1 MPGTTRY
8 SATFDRPYEEEER
21 PASEPSNGSRRSRSQ
36 SWQANIGGGVRSY
49 SSLGHNKT
57 PPQRSSST
65 DSGTSSGTEHIP
77 TRTVS
82 KTVVKTHNN
91 PFQFVKVGSCPLYK
105 KAEEQLKKVKEVK
118 KPDVLKEEEEEWQS
132 NLDSWKSRRRKM
144 SEDVFRRQEEIRQ
157 FEQEEQNCQVNQKK
171 IKTFSE
177 MVESRA
183 NRGRTLS
190 LCLISSPLELQE
202 WEDQTNKSNS
212 SHPFSEGSAENS
224 AVNSEDEGVAEKRT
238 FQKNLWSNGNN
249 GSSLKNDSSNG
260 CKSKMNETSYADS
273 GLESISSSHRM
284 GDTPDSCSDFSQD
297 SGSSIDCDSPRV
309 SGLLLNGVNILEDFN
324 SKCISKSDCEDS
336 NSNSKTDPDTIFEKE
351 RSLESVPVLNE
362 KTECSAKEIQ
372 PVTESDFNSNCVD
385 VSTATK
391 PSESSADSSAPK
403 SLSNDESE
411 NNKIERS
418 IESEN
423 EVFVDDFEELDT
435 QSKVFCSN
443 GIYNIEWIYGSPNTL
458 VFPQDLKY
466 LLKWN
471 IVTNNVT
478 KIRLGSDL
486 KVCFISSNEKC
497 PNLLAVGHNNG
508 TITVLDIVQEKI
520 LQKFK
525 DHIREISI
533 LTWNP
538 VLPDNLLSVSLDYS
552 VRSWRIGEDKSTKL
566 FWLGRVKPED
576 KRRIRVLGIWHPQ
589 EADVIICSNSYGEV
603 GEVRL
608 SDEKPQFKPYSKMA
622 AEVSCKFLIA
632 LFSGTLKVAE
642 CTADILYCF
651 DNYMFSIWN
660 ITEKKLVSFLPFS
673 MGFIFDLSFSP
684 TNPIYMSISNGDGMM
699 RIWNTQ
705 ADSQISRIISV
716 FVQAKAKIMT
726 AAWHPTLENIIAF
739 ATDDGKLGIIDIIK
753 KRSQYSFE
761 TIHKSRVYSVC
772 WGPYKA
778 SLIEEILRY
787 MVLKVTRLLSK
798 KDCILYTYS
807 QISIEAISNSSKQSH
822 PLVFSTFIVLLT
834 LCNLEIKFVESLKWH
849 PENTYMSPTGSP
861 LKFWLACGGN
871 DNCIYI
877 LDTSKIFEE
886 KNEDFTNWVVK
897 KLTGHK
903 KRINAICWSPH
914 KDGYLVSVSKDGS
927 ALVWNACTGNIIVSF
942 LSHFD
947 VVNTVQWSMFDE
959 DIIYSGG
966 QDCFVR
972 VWRISEQSSVA
983 PADKVRTRTALR
995 KPNMSL
1001 RAIEK
1006 SQDSEEVAD
1015 KFAEIIATENTD
1027 QNVIPDVNEKE
1038 TNAGRFSWQSKQDQA
1053 FWLSPKARKSV
1064 SLFGNTS
1071 TTKEEDLKD
1080 CMRLADILCKRTQEC
1095 DESFDPF
1102 KPKDETL
1109 SNADAMKFGLYT
1121 DQNTALK
1128 MADVQAD
1135 ECKSK
1140 NQINRFCQISVM
1152 TNKMEFIKEAAVNG
1166 TLSSYLVS
1174 LAPSVSYTFWLE
1186 MCEKYAMQLIQEQ
1199 QPFVA
1204 CSYFLMCNKVYEA
1217 IDVLCGKGKVLDA
1230 LALAKL
1236 RLPES
1241 DPMIFKLLNLL
1252 CQKCRRTSDSLGEV
1266 KCYLALNEPLMAI
1279 KSLGSMP
1286 DANCVKTAAY
1296 ICRKY
1301 NMNDDAE
1308 KYKFIFMQRCLI
1320 QCDWESFSEFTNQ
1333 EPDLQVYSTLFA
1345 VHEAFYKHLRDVKM
1359 QSGIFVKEIFSLPK
1373 SDEVKFWSGT
1383 TCIGSDESFIQF
1395 VCDVLASKNLLPTTE
1410 NSLET
1415 MIKSLDN
1422 FSSKWDISVSSSDA
1436 HVAIAVYI
1444 TKFILLAAA
1453 GDSAAATANF
1463 LKIFDSSCNIVFL
1476 PRVVF
1481 MLFFP
1486 INLLWSQDTK
1496 NIICQSKVHN
1506 LGSNTNKVIT
1516 QYQHILQCVS
1526 EKIMNKSQP
1535 FDLTIVSKESL
1546 QNDLHT
1552 VIEKIAAALSLKD
1565 FSEFILTYFVS
1576 YIVHD
1581 LSRVMDKKVITL
1593 ECYAKKV
1600 NSDLENNADENVVD
1614 KTVAEIPS
1622 ECSLI
1627 YETEIQKEEESC
1639 ELETLIDITLKE
1651 ADEKIWTLTNL
1662 GASITLENASENSF
1676 QRENIL
1682 DSCSNEMSSN
1692 EEKIFEKELFP
1703 NVDNEEPKNAS
1714 KNKCYDEIYSSEN
1727 MSSVG
1732 NCISQV
1738 HSDDDNSH
1746 NQCLASIDLFYHVIL
1761 FLMSNI
1767 CKEEFTLLYYLKE
1780 RLASLHLAKAS
1791 HELNK
1796 FSKANLNKSKLC
1808 SEINRGKV
1816 KDLTDETEFTLI
1828 KFNKIPNIVQNDDKN
1843 VIPNSAMAFTN
1854 ENMLTA
1860 FVSNDHNYSSPQE
1873 IHESAN
1879 KLDANSSQI
1888 TDENLLKELPEFI
1901 HLLEL
1906 KAKGI
1911 SYPSPLD
1918 IVSKVL
1924 QILYN
1929 MRQKSTC
1936 IFIQEKLH
1944 MLIDDIVAWVGT
1956 FQVANINV
1964 VCTICH

>member
-1 MPGTTRY
+1 MT
-8 SATFDRPYEEEER
+8 
-21 PASEPSNGSRRSRSQ
+21 SEALVLACFNRGFSQVVSQ
-36 SWQANIGGGVRSY
+36 S
-49 SSLGHNKT
+49 
-57 PPQRSSST
+57 
-65 DSGTSSGTEHIP
+65 SSGIIAYGCRNDIYFIDARCHPPIVLKCIQKAYKEKITALTFCKCKNPELIAS
-77 TRTVS
+77 TS
-82 KTVVKTHNN
+82 DCGVVKIWDINTRA
-91 PFQFVKVGSCPLYK
+91 L
-105 KAEEQLKKVKEVK
+105 
-118 KPDVLKEEEEEWQS
+118 
-132 NLDSWKSRRRKM
+132 
-144 SEDVFRRQEEIRQ
+144 
-157 FEQEEQNCQVNQKK
+157 VNKY
-171 IKTFSE
+171 
-177 MVESRA
+177 V
-183 NRGRTLS
+183 
-190 LCLISSPLELQE
+190 
-202 WEDQTNKSNS
+202 
-212 SHPFSEGSAENS
+212 
-224 AVNSEDEGVAEKRT
+224 
-238 FQKNLWSNGNN
+238 
-249 GSSLKNDSSNG
+249 
-260 CKSKMNETSYADS
+260 
-273 GLESISSSHRM
+273 
-284 GDTPDSCSDFSQD
+284 
-297 SGSSIDCDSPRV
+297 
-309 SGLLLNGVNILEDFN
+309 
-324 SKCISKSDCEDS
+324 
-336 NSNSKTDPDTIFEKE
+336 
-351 RSLESVPVLNE
+351 
-362 KTECSAKEIQ
+362 
-372 PVTESDFNSNCVD
+372 VTE
-385 VSTATK
+385 
-391 PSESSADSSAPK
+391 
-403 SLSNDESE
+403 
-411 NNKIERS
+411 
-418 IESEN
+418 
-423 EVFVDDFEELDT
+423 
-435 QSKVFCSN
+435 

-778 SLIEEILRY
+778 SLIEDAGSAEFFLYSSGGGDIFINRYKKLNKQTLNFYEVATRPDDIQTNEDTCTEIIWKSDY
-787 MVLKVTRLLSK
+787 SCVCVGTLKGF
-798 KDCILYTYS
+798 
-807 QISIEAISNSSKQSH
+807 IEVYNDK
-822 PLVFSTFIVLLT
+822 LVLLT

-1006 SQDSEEVAD
+1006 SQDSEEVAVRNENALFESESTCMETSETNMNKD

-1600 NSDLENNADENVVD
+1600 NSDLENNADENIVVD

-1816 KDLTDETEFTLI
+1816 KDLTDKTDLPSLVQSLKSVDEVQSTKTNQVEVSVDGDDKKEYCNSFAE
-1828 KFNKIPNIVQNDDKN
+1828 FNKIPNIVQNDDKN

-1964 VCTICH
+1964 VCTICQ